1 MALITLSNLIRKRRL
16 PCNLLSRLAT
26 QVIWISL
33 ISGCAS
39 EAPMPPTSERAEQGY
54 KPLPAYNRP
63 YTVRGK
69 TYRPMASAAGYHKRG
84 IASWYGAGS
93 GSTTATGSRFKPD
106 LLTAAHKTLPL
117 PCTVKVTNLR
127 NGRSIEV
134 LVNDRGPFH
143 GGRLIDLSQ
152 GAAKKLGVKGLA
164 EVEVEYV
171 ENQATGF

>member
-1 MALITLSNLIRKRRL
+1 MRKKRL
-16 PCNLLSRLAT
+16 PCYSLHWLVAQFIL
-26 QVIWISL
+26 IGL

-39 EAPMPPTSERAEQGY
+39 EAPIPPSSERADQGY
-54 KPLPAYNRP
+54 KAKPAYNRP

-69 TYRPMASAAGYHKRG
+69 TYHPLDSATGYRKRG
-84 IASWYGAGS
+84 IASWYGAES
-93 GSTTATGSRFKPD
+93 GKNTAMGSRFRPNQ
-106 LLTAAHKTLPL
+106 LTAAHKTLPL
-117 PCTVKVTNLR
+117 PCKVKVTNLH

-152 GAAKKLGVKGLA
+152 SAAKKLGVKGLA